1 MKPMMNLRNIAA
13 GILIGILAGCGA
25 PKMLVSYQQ
34 NALEETSQGNYIQAV
49 EAWKQHFSQQ
59 PVEQTEGAVFAQA
72 AQTAFLAGNENQS
85 IDWFDQA
92 RFKNFASSEMYLTL
106 SKIYHSQNNLS
117 KELGALEFYSENFA
131 ENAEV
136 VYNRLFEIYQ
146 EIDSEEKALQAWAK
160 TSNEFKNEVVNLSQF
175 FRLNQKLE
183 NVPLCDSLSLVIL
196 EKDAGNVAALEWNAQ
211 KYYWLAEN
219 RYQQEMEKY
228 NRNKTTKQY
237 RLLLK
242 ELDLVTADFKKALP
256 YFEKL
261 WIINPGEKYAGY
273 LANIFARFGDEKKS
287 GYYQRFLK

>member
-1 MKPMMNLRNIAA
+1 MNLRNIAA

>member
-1 MKPMMNLRNIAA
+1 MNLRNIAA

-34 NALEETSQGNYIQAV
+34 NALEATSQGNYIQAV

-92 RFKNFASSEMYLTL
+92 RFKNFASSEMYVTL

-160 TSNEFKNEVVNLSQF
+160 TSDEFKNEVVNLSQF